1 MCSSDLLVVQNSVGH
16 ADLGAAT
23 GAATLFRTIG
33 GSIGVSLFGTLF
45 AQRLEAGLPGSI
57 GTGATA
63 GLTPAG
69 LGQLPVAARE
79 AYQQAMS
86 SGIDLVFRW
95 GALIALLA
103 VLAAWVIREVP
114 LRGLS
119 GDAATAAAQ
128 LGSGLARPRRTSRR
142 CGQRR

>member
-1 MCSSDLLVVQNSVGH
+1 LMQTTLLVVQNSVGH

-45 AQRLEAGLPGSI
+45 AQRLEAGMPGSA
-57 GTGATA
+57 GTGASA
-63 GLTPAG
+63 GLTPTG
-69 LGQLPVAARE
+69 LGQLPAAARE
-79 AYQQAMS
+79 AYQQAMT

-114 LRGLS
+114 LRGPT
-119 GDAATAAAQ
+119 GDP
-128 LGSGLARPRRTSRR
+128 GEVR
-142 CGQRR
+142 